1 MSTDALNLEQL
12 NQTLRDQS
20 PEDIIRW
27 ALSLGEKAIMT
38 TSFGYNSAV
47 SLHQLSQIDHSV
59 PVVWVDSGYNVKD
72 AYLVADQLTRDLQLN
87 LQVFNPT
94 VSAERRNALMGGI
107 PSVDEPNFDEFVNQ
121 VKLEPFARALEQ
133 LQPKIWLTGIRKEET
148 VHRQS
153 LDIVTRDGRGILK
166 VAPIFHW
173 TDDQVL
179 EYMAKN
185 QLPSCKHYFD
195 PTKVHANRECGLHT
209 WVA

>member
-1 MSTDALNLEQL
+1 MSINALNLEEL
-12 NQTLRDQS
+12 NQQLRDEP
-20 PEDIIRW
+20 PEAIIRW

-47 SLHQLSQIDHSV
+47 SLHQLVQVDKTV

-72 AYLVADQLTRDLQLN
+72 AYLVADQLTRDLQLD
-87 LQVFNPT
+87 LHVYNPLI
-94 VSAERRNALMGGI
+94 SAERRNALMGGI
-107 PSVDEPNFDEFVNQ
+107 PSVDEPNFDEFVKQ
-121 VKLEPFARALEQ
+121 VKLEPFARALNE

-153 LDIVTRDGRGILK
+153 LDIVTLDGRGILK

-173 TDDQVL
+173 TDEQVL
-179 EYMAKN
+179 AYMQEH

-195 PTKVHANRECGLHT
+195 PTKVHAHRECGLHT